1 MFLLQDSGGG
11 FWSITVDDSGLL
23 HSTKVSGG
31 TLAPVLIND
40 PSNATTWQIGIT
52 TGGLL
57 TTMGISFSVNSTFI
71 LLISPTRNTAW
82 NFQVTS
88 AGLIST
94 SPAEY
99 FSLAIPS
106 WVSVLGYTQLG
117 DIVKNPRYNSQTRFI
132 GAYVLLLLNVAGN
145 RNTNNQGTSACRLVP
160 SQQNLNVLITEWMNE
175 SPTFAYYINL
185 AAPYAGYPVVSP
197 PC

>member
-1 MFLLQDSGGG
+1 MILQDSGNN

-23 HSTKVSGG
+23 HSTQVGAG
-31 TLAPVLIND
+31 VVTPVLVND

-57 TTMGISFSVNSTFI
+57 TTTSVSLSLNPTFI
-71 LLISPTRNTAW
+71 LLISATRNTAW

-88 AGLIST
+88 QGLITT
-94 SPAEY
+94 SPSEY
-99 FSLAIPS
+99 FSLAVPS

-117 DIVKNPRYNSQTRFI
+117 DIVKNPRYDSQTRFI
-132 GAYVLLLLNVAGN
+132 VAYVLLLLNVAGN

-160 SQQNLNVLITEWMNE
+160 SQQNLNALITEWMNE
-175 SPTFAYYINL
+175 SPSFSYYINL